1 MSDSRP
7 IGVFDSGIGGLTVV
21 KALRE
26 LLPNENIF
34 YLGDTARVPY
44 GNKSAETVERYAL
57 ELAKILIAEN
67 AKLIVVACNTV
78 SSVAIPKLRANISV
92 PVIGVIE
99 PGANAAIAMT
109 RNRHVGVVGTRAT
122 IRSGA
127 YENALRALNVHV
139 RVTSVACPL
148 LVPLIEEGLLDDKLT
163 DLTIERYLNPMA
175 SEGIDTLVLGCT
187 HYPLLTRAIARSLG
201 DKIQIVDSAMN
212 CAKAVKDLLD
222 RQSLAATSATGGRLD
237 IALTDAADH
246 FLSIARD
253 ALQLQIGDVQLRAV
267 GSARPDHTN
276 DRSSCAV
283 QPLECRSRSRPCS
296 NAFCS
301 CDNRGEPVR
310 SDRVVQ
316 GPDRVRISNSPSPAL
331 HRPTSRRTF
340 CHQL

>member
-1 MSDSRP
+1 MKP
-7 IGVFDSGIGGLTVV
+7 IGIFDSGIGGLTVV

-26 LLPNENIF
+26 LLPNEDIL

-57 ELAKILIAEN
+57 ELAKMLTAEN

-78 SSVAIPKLRANISV
+78 SSVAIPKLRANVSV

-109 RNRHVGVVGTRAT
+109 RNRHVGVIGTRAT

-139 RVTSVACPL
+139 RVTSMACPL
-148 LVPLIEEGLLDDKLT
+148 LVPLIEEGLLDDNLT
-163 DLTIERYLNPMA
+163 DLTIDRYLNPMA
-175 SEGIDTLVLGCT
+175 TDGIDTLVLGCT

-201 DKIQIVDSAMN
+201 AKVQIVDSAMN

-222 RQSLAATSATGGRLD
+222 RQSLASTSTSGGRLD
-237 IALTDAADH
+237 VALTDAADH

-253 ALQLQIGDVQLRAV
+253 ALQLEIGGVQLRAV
-267 GSARPDHTN
+267 S
-276 DRSSCAV
+276 
-283 QPLECRSRSRPCS
+283 
-296 NAFCS
+296 
-301 CDNRGEPVR
+301 
-310 SDRVVQ
+310 
-316 GPDRVRISNSPSPAL
+316 
-331 HRPTSRRTF
+331 
-340 CHQL
+340 